1 MIYISKEDLETD
13 IWERFIDESTGHDDN
28 IIDRAERKAID
39 LCKTYLTLY
48 NTGLVFDE
56 ISPIRNEVLVDII
69 SKLTTYNLIRRN
81 AARKVPS
88 DAKENWE
95 WAMKQLEK
103 IQSGRITLDLPPAVL
118 PDGKSDSM
126 WGNNTNKDFYI

>member
-28 IIDRAERKAID
+28 IIDRAEGKAID

-103 IQSGRITLDLPPAVL
+103 IQSGRITLDLPPVVL
-118 PDGKSDSM
+118 PDGKSNSM
-126 WGNNTNKDFYI
+126 WGNNTNKDYYI